1 MAKASKLPTTSFT
14 AEIDKFEN
22 TNLWHFHIH
31 VPRKTAE
38 KFIDGNDRRIV
49 CTLNKTETFQAAL
62 MPSGKGDFFIL
73 VNKKLRDR
81 LKLRDAD
88 EVFVELEKDTSE
100 FGLPMPEEFAE
111 LMDQDYAGKEHFMA
125 LTDGKKRT
133 LLYIIGKP
141 KSPDLRIRNGIAVLE
156 HLKRNEGQVNYKQLN
171 TDIKNTY

>member
-1 MAKASKLPTTSFT
+1 MAKASKAPTASFT
-14 AEIDKFEN
+14 AAVDKFDS
-22 TNLWHFHIH
+22 NLWHFHIP
-31 VPRKTAE
+31 VSKKIAE

-73 VNKKLRDR
+73 VNKKLRDK
-81 LKLRDAD
+81 LKVKDMD
-88 EVFVELEKDTSE
+88 EILVELEKDTSE

-111 LMDQDYAGKEHFMA
+111 LLEQDEEGKEYFMA

-141 KSPDLRIRNGIAVLE
+141 KGADLRIRNGIAVLG
-156 HLKRNEGQVNYKQLN
+156 HLKRNKGKIDYKQLN
-171 TDIKNTY
+171 LDIKNTY